1 MNSVSFSP
9 SGRLAVTSSHDKT
22 LKLWDTKTFAQIG
35 DPFNGHSDWVWR
47 VSFSSDGLRIVSG
60 SRDKTVRLWSAQTHQ
75 QIGEPFLGHTGEVMS
90 VSESSDGM
98 FVVSI
103 DKTPETIIWDRRNR
117 AIAWRS
123 EEDGADGNHT
133 ITNIDAAS
141 IIQSCGRRTP
151 HLWPSSL
158 PEYTA
163 DLHCRGYALYSNVTG
178 EKILLGNFPSNAWD
192 WEYEEV
198 GRMIIAGLSTG
209 AVARCRLVV
218 ES

>member
-1 MNSVSFSP
+1 MGFE
-9 SGRLAVTSSHDKT
+9 L
-22 LKLWDTKTFAQIG
+22 
-35 DPFNGHSDWVWR
+35 
-47 VSFSSDGLRIVSG
+47 
-60 SRDKTVRLWSAQTHQ
+60 SREVGDKTVRLWSAQTHQ

-98 FVVSI
+98 FVVPI
-103 DKTPETIIWDRRNR
+103 DKTPETIIWDRRNE
-117 AIAWRS
+117 RS
-123 EEDGADGNHT
+123 FGDQKKTALMEIIQSQTSTH
-133 ITNIDAAS
+133 AS

-163 DLHCRGYALYSNVTG
+163 DLHCKGYALYSNVTG

-192 WEYEEV
+192 WEYEEL
-198 GRMIIAGLSTG
+198 GRIIVAGLSSG
-209 AVARCRLVV
+209 AVARCRLVA